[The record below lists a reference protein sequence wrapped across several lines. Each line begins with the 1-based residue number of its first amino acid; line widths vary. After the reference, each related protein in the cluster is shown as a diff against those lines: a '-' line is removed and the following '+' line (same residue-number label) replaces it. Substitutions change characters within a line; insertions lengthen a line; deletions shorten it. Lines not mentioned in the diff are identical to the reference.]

1 MNWYKKLYLGDNVKK
16 KAKRIIRRVE
26 GGKPVGDIYLIT
38 LASNPEN
45 LLDIFRANLLL
56 QKPLA
61 RMCPLIVGIAEGYG
75 EALELVRRLV
85 EETWRCRRDTD
96 VRSYLEDL
104 PKEDAAGRTGD

>member
-1 MNWYKKLYLGDNVKK
+1 M
-16 KAKRIIRRVE
+16 
-26 GGKPVGDIYLIT
+26 GDIYLIT

-45 LLDIFRANLLL
+45 LLDIFRGQYAS
-56 QKPLA
+56 
-61 RMCPLIVGIAEGYG
+61 AEAAGPDVSFDRGYRG
-75 EALELVRRLV
+75 GLREAVELVRRLV